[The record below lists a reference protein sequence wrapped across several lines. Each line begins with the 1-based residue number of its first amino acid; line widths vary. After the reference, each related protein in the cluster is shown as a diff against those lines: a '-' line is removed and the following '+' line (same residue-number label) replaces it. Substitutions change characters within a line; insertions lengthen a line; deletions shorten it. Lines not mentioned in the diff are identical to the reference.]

1 MRMVFGFFRK
11 QLLDVIEWTENEPGV
26 LAFRFPMKD
35 QEIQNGAQL
44 TVRDTQIA
52 LFVNEGQ
59 LADLFEAGRHALAT
73 RNLPVLTNLKHWDK
87 GFESPFKSDLYFFST
102 REQLDQRWGTTTPI
116 LVKDKNFGPIR
127 LRAFGSYSYRI
138 KNPRLFFQKVSGT
151 QEVFRV
157 EQLEGQLRA
166 ATLTHLA
173 AFLGKNEIPF
183 VDMAANQIEFSN
195 YLKGALT
202 EMFQS
207 YGLELESFFVQSLSL
222 PDELQGHLDK
232 VASMK
237 MLGDLRNYAQF
248 QAADSIS
255 IAAGNS
261 GGAAGAGASMGVG
274 LAMSQAMAQSAGGAV
289 ATATEKPAAT
299 AEDPM
304 ATIKK
309 LHDMMKDGIISSEEF
324 EAKKAELMKRIT

>member
-1 MRMVFGFFRK
+1 MVFGFFRK